1 MAERVQRAPGAARQR
16 IPPVFRIRCG
26 VVGLALLYA
35 AAFTFLAT
43 AHASRTGILL
53 ALVAGCGLCWIAA
66 CGVRS
71 R

>member
-1 MAERVQRAPGAARQR
+1 MAERVQRAPGAVRQR
-16 IPPVFRIRCG
+16 IPPVVRILCG
-26 VVGLALLYA
+26 VMGLALLYA

-53 ALVAGCGLCWIAA
+53 ALVAGCGFCWIAA
-66 CGVRS
+66 RGFRS